1 MAKDTQYSL
10 EQVQQHNKEGD
21 LWLVVNGNV
30 YDLSKFAELHPG
42 GAGVLLA
49 REIAGQDASEPF
61 FSLHRSDVLTKYDR
75 LRIGRLAPVKASESA
90 PKRKEY
96 LLPVDGELS
105 PVPHAEPDWLHP
117 KLFSPYYSPS
127 HRALQ
132 TSMRDFF
139 DSRVR
144 AEAQE
149 FELSGERPT
158 RKLVELMGTP
168 EWDIHA
174 MRMGPGR
181 HLHGKTLPGGVRGEN
196 FDYFHELVVVQ
207 EMCRVGAPGLQAYSS
222 FLPVTPSSP
231 PGLSTTGTQYMAGLQ
246 AGMVIGLPPVLNFA
260 GEEMRNRIL
269 PDILAGKKFISLAI
283 SEPHAG
289 SDVQGI
295 HTTATLLDD
304 GKYYTV
310 KGQKKWITNG
320 HFSDYFMTAVR
331 TGPNSLSMM
340 LIERDD
346 NVETRKIKT
355 SYSAS
360 AGTAYVFFEG
370 VKVPVENVLGG
381 VGNGLKVI
389 LSNFNHERW
398 VICVRIARYNRLIYE
413 ETFKWAHLRMSAGK
427 RLIDNAVVRAK
438 FAKMIAKIDAGQTW
452 LEHITYQM
460 TKLSYA
466 EQSQALA
473 GPMALLKY
481 YLARCGRE
489 ISDDA
494 VQIWGGRGIT
504 QGGMGRLIEQ
514 HQRTFHFDTLLGGA
528 DEVLADLG
536 VRQAS
541 KPADFNLAKMSER
554 AVVVPDRMLNGDC
567 SNFTIVVI
575 NQHVLNI
582 WHEHGLVHWQT
593 AGSLHKTIAISDIA
607 IIEGWPLG
615 EVMQLFPDSPDI
627 HRDWSGKIQLFSLF
641 DLSAEGFKR
650 ILKTLIVENPD
661 ATEDVDLSNLHGFQ
675 NLSKDLQEFVAAYA
689 KEVLN
694 NETSTDGSVRV
705 APGTLMS
712 TIALL
717 ARLRHGPSLPDP
729 RRLPRRLTELALRAR
744 FEDSVH
750 TTAADFPHGWEL
762 PTATALEAA
771 VEKAQ
776 LYGYA
781 FADPAEA
788 ATLPAHVAEIVEGA
802 PTPRLS

>member
-1 MAKDTQYSL
+1 MAEDTEYTL
-10 EQVQQHNKEGD
+10 EQVQQHKKEGD
-21 LWLVVNGNV
+21 LWLVVNSNV
-30 YDLSKFAELHPG
+30 YDLSKFGDLHPG
-42 GAGVLLA
+42 GLGVLLA
-49 REIAGQDASEPF
+49 KEIAGQDASEAF

-75 LRIGRLAPVKASESA
+75 LRIGRLARETTSDETASS
-90 PKRKEY
+90 KNKKKDY
-96 LLPVDGELS
+96 ILPVAGELS
-105 PVPHAEPDWLHP
+105 PVPHAEPDFLNP
-117 KLFSPYYSPS
+117 QLFSPYYKPS

-132 TSMRDFF
+132 QSMREFF

-158 RKLVELMGTP
+158 KQLVEMMGTP

-181 HLHGKTLPGGVRGEN
+181 HLHGKTLPGGVKGEE

-207 EMCRVGAPGLQAYSS
+207 EMCRVGAPG
-222 FLPVTPSSP
+222 
-231 PGLSTTGTQYMAGLQ
+231 YMAGLQ

-260 GEEMRNRIL
+260 GEEMRKRIL
-269 PDILAGKKFISLAI
+269 PDVLAGKKFISLAI

-295 HTTATLLDD
+295 HTTATLSED
-304 GKYYTV
+304 GKHYIV
-310 KGQKKWITNG
+310 RGAKKWITNG

-331 TGPNSLSMM
+331 TGPKSLSMI

-346 NVETRKIKT
+346 NVETKRIKT

-481 YLARCGRE
+481 FLARCGRE

-541 KPADFNLAKMSER
+541 KRMPLA
-554 AVVVPDRMLNGDC
+554 
-567 SNFTIVVI
+567 
-575 NQHVLNI
+575 
-582 WHEHGLVHWQT
+582 
-593 AGSLHKTIAISDIA
+593 
-607 IIEGWPLG
+607 
-615 EVMQLFPDSPDI
+615 
-627 HRDWSGKIQLFSLF
+627 
-641 DLSAEGFKR
+641 
-650 ILKTLIVENPD
+650 
-661 ATEDVDLSNLHGFQ
+661 
-675 NLSKDLQEFVAAYA
+675 
-689 KEVLN
+689 
-694 NETSTDGSVRV
+694 
-705 APGTLMS
+705 
-712 TIALL
+712 AL
-717 ARLRHGPSLPDP
+717 
-729 RRLPRRLTELALRAR
+729 
-744 FEDSVH
+744 
-750 TTAADFPHGWEL
+750 
-762 PTATALEAA
+762 
-771 VEKAQ
+771 
-776 LYGYA
+776 
-781 FADPAEA
+781 
-788 ATLPAHVAEIVEGA
+788 
-802 PTPRLS
+802 